1 MSQPQRL
8 PGLATTPIQQIIID
22 PTIQPPRFF
31 RRFRAFDPSNLGV
44 ERTITKIGQPTIPT
58 TAVAVVVSRSR
69 NPKKTKKATDV
80 VVAAADAGQL
90 QGSRVGLGQRG
101 GSGSCGTREVER
113 LGKEL
118 ERDTAV
124 GEGGR
129 DGRWGRG
136 SGMMLRLLLGLEPF
150 LDLVVQKTK

>member
-8 PGLATTPIQQIIID
+8 PGLATTTPIQQIIID

-31 RRFRAFDPSNLGV
+31 RRSRAFDPSNFGV
-44 ERTITKIGQPTIPT
+44 ERTVTKIGQPTIPT
-58 TAVAVVVSRSR
+58 TAVSVCRSR
-69 NPKKTKKATDV
+69 NPKKKKQATDV
-80 VVAAADAGQL
+80 VIAVVDAARL
-90 QGSRVGLGQRG
+90 QVRLGQRG
-101 GSGSCGTREVER
+101 GSGSCGTWEVER

-118 ERDTAV
+118 ERDITV

-150 LDLVVQKTK
+150 LDLVVQETR